1 MMMVKF
7 HTGVI
12 SLQPNSDLSLKKILL
27 FVSCF
32 IINFYKEQVE
42 KMRWIVFFF
51 FLQHNMLTLYDNH
64 H

>member
-1 MMMVKF
+1 MCSMMMVKF

-51 FLQHNMLTLYDNH
+51 AAQRVNTL
-64 H
+64 